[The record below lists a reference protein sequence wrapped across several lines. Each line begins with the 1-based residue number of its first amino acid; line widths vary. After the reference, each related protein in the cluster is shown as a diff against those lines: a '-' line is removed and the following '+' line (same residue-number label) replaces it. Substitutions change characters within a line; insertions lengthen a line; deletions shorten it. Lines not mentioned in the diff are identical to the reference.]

1 MRNTRWRPW
10 AVVGALLALTATAS
24 AATYTVRP
32 GDTLSDIAGRLGS
45 TVGALADA
53 NGIADP
59 DRIVAGQVL
68 DVPGTGQD
76 GSPDPGPAGHHVVRP
91 GETLSAIAARYG
103 ITTSEL
109 AAANGIV
116 DPNRVLAGSRLTVAE
131 APATGAADAAA
142 TPAPATGASHVVEP
156 GETLSAIAGT
166 YGVSVA
172 DLAAANGIGDPNH
185 IVAGTQLRVP
195 GGWHCPV
202 RGSLVFSNDYGV
214 AKPDGRFH
222 EGVDLFADRGT
233 PVVAPVSGRADQ
245 VEGTRGGLQVW
256 LHGDDGDLYIAT
268 HLDGFGAAG
277 HVAAGTQI
285 GVVGTSGNA
294 VGTSPHV
301 HFEHHPDGGP
311 AVNPFP
317 LLLEHC
323 RG

>member
-1 MRNTRWRPW
+1 MRNTSWRPL
-10 AVVGALLALTATAS
+10 AVIGALLALTATAS

-32 GDTLSDIAGRLGS
+32 GDSLSAIAGRLGVTVGELADVNGIADPNRILAGQVLDVPDGEPAPDGETSGGHHVVQPGETLSDIAGRYGVAVS
-45 TVGALADA
+45 DLA
-53 NGIADP
+53 
-59 DRIVAGQVL
+59 
-68 DVPGTGQD
+68 
-76 GSPDPGPAGHHVVRP
+76 S
-91 GETLSAIAARYG
+91 
-103 ITTSEL
+103 
-109 AAANGIV
+109 ANGIV
-116 DPNRVLAGSRLTVAE
+116 DANRVLAGSRLTVAD
-131 APATGAADAAA
+131 APAGGASDAAPA
-142 TPAPATGASHVVEP
+142 AAPAAGAEHVVQP
-156 GETLSAIAGT
+156 GETLSAIAGA
-166 YGVSVA
+166 YGIGVA
-172 DLAAANGIGDPNH
+172 DLAAANGIDDPDRV
-185 IVAGTQLRVP
+185 VAGTRLRIP

-202 RGSLVFSNDYGV
+202 QGSLAFSNDFGV

-222 EGVDLFADRGT
+222 EGIDLFADRGT

-268 HLDGFGAAG
+268 HLDGFGASG
-277 HVAAGTQI
+277 HVAAGTRI

-323 RG
+323 R

>member
-1 MRNTRWRPW
+1 MRDTSWRPL
-10 AVVGALLALTATAS
+10 AIVGALLALTATAS

-32 GDTLSDIAGRLGS
+32 GDTLSAIAGRVGS

-59 DRIVAGQVL
+59 NRILAGQVL
-68 DVPGTGQD
+68 DVPAAEQD
-76 GSPDPGPAGHHVVRP
+76 RAPDGEASGGHHIVQP
-91 GETLSAIAARYG
+91 GETLSDIAARHG
-103 ITTSEL
+103 ITVSEL
-109 AAANGIV
+109 ASANGIV
-116 DPNRVLAGSRLTVAE
+116 DPNRVLAGSRLTVADAPAGSAADTAPAA
-131 APATGAADAAA
+131 APATGAD
-142 TPAPATGASHVVEP
+142 HVVQP
-156 GETLSAIAGT
+156 GETLSAIAGA
-166 YGVSVA
+166 YGIGVA
-172 DLAAANGIGDPNH
+172 ELAAANGIDDPNH
-185 IVAGTQLRVP
+185 IVAGTRLRVP

-202 RGSLVFSNDYGV
+202 QGSLVFSNDYGV
-214 AKPDGRFH
+214 VKPDGRFH
-222 EGVDLFADRGT
+222 EGIDLFADRGT

-245 VEGTRGGLQVW
+245 VDGTRGGLQVW

-268 HLDGFGAAG
+268 HLDGFGADG
-277 HVAAGTQI
+277 HVAAGTEI

-323 RG
+323 R